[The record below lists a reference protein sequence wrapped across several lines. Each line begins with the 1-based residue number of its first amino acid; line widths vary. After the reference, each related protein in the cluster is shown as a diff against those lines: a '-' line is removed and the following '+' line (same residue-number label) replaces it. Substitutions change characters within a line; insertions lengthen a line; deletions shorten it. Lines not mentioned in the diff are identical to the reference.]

1 MWIKSNESDMPI
13 GEILLL
19 LWSPSSP
26 WTGPLF
32 FYRGED
38 KSPGKLENELLCPV
52 LCQDDLD
59 MMRVFPF

>member
-1 MWIKSNESDMPI
+1 MPI

-32 FYRGED
+32 FYCGED
-38 KSPGKLENELLCPV
+38 KSPGKLENELLCLV

-59 MMRVFPF
+59 IMRVFPF